1 MLYLLLP
8 LDCWGGFLITSYH
21 FPILNASVRFLGFCA
36 WWTHGCLALGY
47 KWVALRWT
55 HEAGKLCPVD
65 ALAIVMW
72 FHLTSGPVLSMIGC
86 NACRSQV
93 LPPWMAESELFL
105 APKLRVQ
112 THVRESNLM
121 QPHFAVQMRVR
132 HLSTFYWKIL
142 ILGLPMTP
150 TPVSHLWRSKS
161 TSIGPW

>member
-65 ALAIVMW
+65 ALAIVMCFTW
-72 FHLTSGPVLSMIGC
+72 HRALFWVWLAAMHVEAKCCPLGWLNLNYSLPQSCEFRLMWEKAIWCSPTLPCKWECVTS
-86 NACRSQV
+86 A
-93 LPPWMAESELFL
+93 
-105 APKLRVQ
+105 
-112 THVRESNLM
+112 H
-121 QPHFAVQMRVR
+121 
-132 HLSTFYWKIL
+132 
-142 ILGLPMTP
+142 
-150 TPVSHLWRSKS
+150 
-161 TSIGPW
+161 SIGKFWYLVSLWHPLQFHISDVRRALP